1 MNKSKLKN
9 KKKYKK
15 YINIY
20 IMTTGSTDFVYG
32 FDDNDDNN
40 YFLTFIFFVSLWS
53 LYVKNVIY
61 N

>member
-1 MNKSKLKN
+1 
-9 KKKYKK
+9 
-15 YINIY
+15 
-20 IMTTGSTDFVYG
+20 MTTGSTDFVYG
-32 FDDNDDNN
+32 FDDNDDDN